1 VASFSNR
8 KISEMLRRARASLEA
23 AEGTLRS
30 KASRRARRQMAA
42 RNGRTAALRSKSGRT
57 QDFTVLDA
65 PVFFVLGQ
73 QRSGTT
79 WLMRIL
85 DAHPEILCK
94 GEGRFFGGTWRQRSL
109 KQVDPQRPP
118 SSLYNA
124 MLDTEYLRLW
134 IERSIWSRNEDADEH
149 LINLTRMTIDY
160 FLTSELLKTGK
171 RLVGDKSPL
180 LTPETVREIAR
191 IYPEAK
197 VVHIIRDGRDAAVSA
212 VHHLWNFGQ
221 GKKSTEVSAKREAY
235 RRNPQA
241 LREVGESIFAGG
253 QLRKLA
259 ADWSA
264 RVGRTVEDGPALLGS
279 NYCEIRY
286 EDLVERPEG
295 EVRRLLVF
303 LGAGADEQSVRRCA
317 RLASFE
323 RLTGGRKRGREDPT
337 SFFRKGVVGDWSTV
351 FTEQDKTIFKEVAGD
366 LLVQLGYEKDE
377 CW

>member
-1 VASFSNR
+1 
-8 KISEMLRRARASLEA
+8 
-23 AEGTLRS
+23 
-30 KASRRARRQMAA
+30 
-42 RNGRTAALRSKSGRT
+42 
-57 QDFTVLDA
+57 
-65 PVFFVLGQ
+65 
-73 QRSGTT
+73 
-79 WLMRIL
+79 LMRIL

-221 GKKSTEVSAKREAY
+221 GKKSTEASAKREAY

-323 RLTGGRKRGREDPT
+323 RLTGGRKGGARTPLRFSGRAWWGTGAPSLPSRT
-337 SFFRKGVVGDWSTV
+337 RPSSK
-351 FTEQDKTIFKEVAGD
+351 K
-366 LLVQLGYEKDE
+366 
-377 CW
+377 